1 MPIRP
6 FPDPSN
12 PAPIATTESELNP
25 ILDAARKSA
34 TAFAK
39 KAEASATKQEQI
51 TADMLTS
58 SGLIVES
65 TKNIAKDKVLI
76 AQTANRA
83 NLEAQNKAIAALE
96 AGGDI
101 PFQIELMSA
110 FKDAGKDLIEANKE
124 RAATNEDFLAGVVDG
139 LRSAIGLSTAETRA
153 EEAEDRRDDIGE
165 TIVGINTAQES
176 IVRSINSTNKTL
188 NTAGIEATSNVI
200 KSQADIEAAKAQLN
214 GLTHNSTA
222 LSRSMTASAQDVSAK
237 IRLVEL
243 AHAETNQAARE
254 KGFAQQEE
262 AHAQRLI
269 EWSTNSKAR
278 ALALERAEL
287 DLSFAR
293 DPKTIALKAATR
305 DRAFANMQDSIAFEA
320 DFISNVQNG
329 QAALGL
335 PVETA
340 ATIKLQ
346 GMNAKTVGERDRY
359 LKLRQTGM
367 REGDFGLSP
376 ADAFQTLATTG
387 GNPDLPA
394 VGMLI
399 GLNQSYLTAKGSDKI
414 PKDQKVY
421 NQEFDAHVKPQIAD
435 MRAEIKSGD
444 STNIFH
450 APSMVELGERADV
463 Q

>member
-139 LRSAIGLSTAETRA
+139 LREM
-153 EEAEDRRDDIGE
+153 E
-165 TIVGINTAQES
+165 
-176 IVRSINSTNKTL
+176 
-188 NTAGIEATSNVI
+188 
-200 KSQADIEAAKAQLN
+200 
-214 GLTHNSTA
+214 
-222 LSRSMTASAQDVSAK
+222 
-237 IRLVEL
+237 
-243 AHAETNQAARE
+243 
-254 KGFAQQEE
+254 
-262 AHAQRLI
+262 
-269 EWSTNSKAR
+269 
-278 ALALERAEL
+278 
-287 DLSFAR
+287 
-293 DPKTIALKAATR
+293 
-305 DRAFANMQDSIAFEA
+305 
-320 DFISNVQNG
+320 
-329 QAALGL
+329 
-335 PVETA
+335 
-340 ATIKLQ
+340 
-346 GMNAKTVGERDRY
+346 
-359 LKLRQTGM
+359 
-367 REGDFGLSP
+367 
-376 ADAFQTLATTG
+376 
-387 GNPDLPA
+387 
-394 VGMLI
+394 
-399 GLNQSYLTAKGSDKI
+399 
-414 PKDQKVY
+414 
-421 NQEFDAHVKPQIAD
+421 
-435 MRAEIKSGD
+435 
-444 STNIFH
+444 
-450 APSMVELGERADV
+450 
-463 Q
+463 